1 MILID
6 FDEIYISMYVTD
18 INLQNV
24 FFLIFSTGLDKKVAI
39 VAFTIFLANYTNSN
53 FFKIVSHIVY

>member
-24 FFLIFSTGLDKKVAI
+24 FFLIFITGLDKKVAK
-39 VAFTIFLANYTNSN
+39 VTFTIFLANSTNC
-53 FFKIVSHIVY
+53 